1 MNSQRISR
9 HFLPHFFVEREF
21 AINLREPH
29 RGHHRAHALSLFS
42 LIAYLYVLTF
52 LGAGFWVVKL
62 KAPQILATATFS
74 AEQIINLTN
83 QKRAQSGLGNLV
95 YNPILTRAAGAK
107 AQDMFANNYWAHNSP
122 SGKTPW
128 SFITAAGYRYVFAG
142 ENLARDFGDAGA
154 VVDAWM
160 ASPSHRSNLLDKNF
174 KETGVAVANGKLT
187 GREGTLVVQMFGT
200 RVSPVAGESTKT
212 KETKEA
218 NLQEAPQSKPESSPL
233 AQIAE
238 EETSGLADAGSSAV
252 LASRRF
258 SIAKGA
264 SLTLVGFIFVLFALE
279 IIVTLRRAHAVL
291 RPGVIAHLALLGFML
306 FALWYAAGGA
316 IL

>member
-1 MNSQRISR
+1 M
-9 HFLPHFFVEREF
+9 PHFFVEREF
-21 AINLREPH
+21 ALNLREPH

-42 LIAYLYVLTF
+42 LIAYLYVLLF

-83 QKRAQSGLGNLV
+83 QKRTQNGFGALV
-95 YNPILTRAAGAK
+95 SNPILARAAGAK

-142 ENLARDFGDAGA
+142 ENLARDFSDAGA

-174 KETGVAVANGKLT
+174 KEIGVAAANGRLG

-212 KETKEA
+212 EEIKEA
-218 NLQEAPQSKPESSPL
+218 NAEEISPRS
-233 AQIAE
+233 AQPLPVQIEE
-238 EETSGLADAGSSAV
+238 EETADLADAGSSAV

-258 SIAKGA
+258 SIAKGV
-264 SLTLVGFIFVLFALE
+264 SLTLVGFIFVLFAVEVL
-279 IIVTLRRAHAVL
+279 VTLRRAHAVL

-306 FALWYAAGGA
+306 FALWYAARGA